1 MESTLANS
9 AQGLVIAPKAVLAEA
24 QNVFTQIGA
33 SVDTVSL
40 EAFAELKP
48 KPEQE
53 KPTSSSLFM

>member
-33 SVDTVSL
+33 VVIHKVHPFGVNTVSTPPFQCQL
-40 EAFAELKP
+40 EKFL
-48 KPEQE
+48 
-53 KPTSSSLFM
+53 